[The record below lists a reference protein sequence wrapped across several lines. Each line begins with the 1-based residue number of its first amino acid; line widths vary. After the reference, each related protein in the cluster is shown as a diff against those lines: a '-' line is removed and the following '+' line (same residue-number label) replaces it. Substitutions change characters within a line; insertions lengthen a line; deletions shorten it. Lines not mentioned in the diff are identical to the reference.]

1 MCEIRCYTCMKC
13 HLYSL
18 SELPE
23 CQVLLAKRTDVI
35 DQVLA
40 IALHPACACL
50 TAAVAVS
57 MILCLTQ
64 SPETHNFITWRDVV
78 GKMLEICELT
88 QKKINEQSSLS
99 RPIKEDPAVVKAL
112 KYVIYP
118 SLVCFSMSLS
128 PLVAIISL
136 SHRYDVH
143 NVIVDGRP
151 WLG

>member
-1 MCEIRCYTCMKC
+1 M
-13 HLYSL
+13 
-18 SELPE
+18 
-23 CQVLLAKRTDVI
+23 
-35 DQVLA
+35 
-40 IALHPACACL
+40 
-50 TAAVAVS
+50 
-57 MILCLTQ
+57 
-64 SPETHNFITWRDVV
+64 

-118 SLVCFSMSLS
+118 SLVCFSTSLS

-136 SHRYDVH
+136 SHRYDVY
-143 NVIVDGRP
+143 IVDGRP

>member
-1 MCEIRCYTCMKC
+1 M
-13 HLYSL
+13 
-18 SELPE
+18 
-23 CQVLLAKRTDVI
+23 LLAKRTDVI

-50 TAAVAVS
+50 TATVAVS

-136 SHRYDVH
+136 SHRYDVY
-143 NVIVDGRP
+143 IVDGRP